1 MRYLAGFGVHAQASV
16 GGLSAEP
23 SRDRQGAELAADAGL
38 GGPALLAAG
47 GPPGGACGE
56 GEPPG
61 EPRLGRSLA
70 LPRRMF
76 AHGHLAAGGPPG
88 GSPVIGS
95 PMFLHGDSP
104 LTQQVPSRGTAREAS
119 AELGSCC
126 CVKGLTRSTM
136 MTTDTSAT
144 VVSRVAYTA
153 FGDPVTP
160 DGQGGW
166 RVGWPMGAG
175 GIGVP
180 PVTRYQYAGGWGYES
195 GAWGP
200 GPGGQ
205 GAVGGPLALWG
216 ENPALPPVTLQHVG
230 WRWYQPSIGRFVQRD
245 PIGIRGG
252 LNVYAYVEN
261 DPLADLDPDG
271 LGPVKTPHGWRD
283 PATGR
288 WTRPPWLHRKLP
300 KIIRWAWVYEGVKA
314 AHHGLYCVM
323 GEPYPGDPLDQLGD
337 LLEQL
342 KRLEEQNGRNQRQ
355 RGGRPDVFPP
365 APRRDPPACMGHV
378 L

>member
-1 MRYLAGFGVHAQASV
+1 
-16 GGLSAEP
+16 
-23 SRDRQGAELAADAGL
+23 
-38 GGPALLAAG
+38 
-47 GPPGGACGE
+47 
-56 GEPPG
+56 
-61 EPRLGRSLA
+61 
-70 LPRRMF
+70 MF

-95 PMFLHGDSP
+95 PMFLHGDPP

-166 RVGWPMGAG
+166 RVGWPVDLG
-175 GIGVP
+175 
-180 PVTRYQYAGGWGYES
+180 TRYQYDGGWGYES
-195 GAWGP
+195 GGWGP

-245 PIGIRGG
+245 RVGLAGG
-252 LNVYAYVEN
+252 MNVYAYLRGS
-261 DPLADLDPDG
+261 PLLRVDRDG
-271 LGPVKTPHGWRD
+271 LGGQADKVMSGILGGYAGYQAAVAGGPVFVVAAGGIVAGKSAGELLVEWTPIEDWIGYCIAAIFMDMPTPSGGGGPRD
-283 PATGR
+283 
-288 WTRPPWLHRKLP
+288 
-300 KIIRWAWVYEGVKA
+300 V
-314 AHHGLYCVM
+314 
-323 GEPYPGDPLDQLGD
+323 DPSEIPCG
-337 LLEQL
+337 
-342 KRLEEQNGRNQRQ
+342 
-355 RGGRPDVFPP
+355 P
-365 APRRDPPACMGHV
+365 HY
-378 L
+378 